1 MFCAS
6 CGKAEV
12 QVLFRRIEAAPQVL
26 RTKVDLY
33 TVVGGLQTKQ
43 GTPFAVS
50 DVLDLGRYQVNK
62 RLPLGYTLS
71 SAIAHGGAVRANQI
85 LFHVSK
91 EFVQQASQTIAEAV
105 SWALQNVP
113 DKGRSSSDQYDDRED
128 AVDEKEDDLAMFEAV
143 QDEPEEWKHCMD
155 RMDDGESDMMDDLFG
170 DMEPEWFN
178 EVDTTED
185 AQSRL
190 EGHGS
195 LPPDSMQDPRNT
207 PTTANNDVNSNF
219 ATDESSMVEPKENSV
234 PDLPDE
240 HRSPDSHVEESE
252 SPKID
257 SSIDNE
263 ERRPRI
269 ANAEVPSEIEMEP
282 HDVDN
287 EHWIVNVADQR
298 MNPTS
303 LTTTSRRSQTLNI

>member
-1 MFCAS
+1 
-6 CGKAEV
+6 
-12 QVLFRRIEAAPQVL
+12 
-26 RTKVDLY
+26 
-33 TVVGGLQTKQ
+33 
-43 GTPFAVS
+43 
-50 DVLDLGRYQVNK
+50 
-62 RLPLGYTLS
+62 
-71 SAIAHGGAVRANQI
+71 VRANQI
-85 LFHVSK
+85 LFHVSE

-113 DKGRSSSDQYDDRED
+113 DKGRSGSDQYDDRED

-219 ATDESSMVEPKENSV
+219 ATDESSMVEPKGNSV

-282 HDVDN
+282 YDVDN